1 MVQTVINAINQQI
14 NNELWA
20 SHSYLAMGAACEQL
34 NFPGAAT
41 WLRVQSDEERGHALR
56 LFNFVIARNGRVVLT
71 NIDAPNHTKATSLG
85 EVFRGALEQEEE
97 VSRQIDTLYELAHT
111 NRDFASVV
119 ELQWFLTEQVEEEKV
134 ARDIVAKLELAGSD
148 PAALLEVDREL
159 GARVVQPR

>member
-1 MVQTVINAINQQI
+1 MIQTVLDAINEQI

-20 SHSYLAMGAACEQL
+20 SHSYLAMAGVCEQL

-41 WLRVQSDEERGHALR
+41 WLRIQSDEERGHALK
-56 LFNFVIARNGRVVLT
+56 LFNYVIARNGLAALT
-71 NIDAPNHTKATSLG
+71 SIDAPNHAKAKSLG
-85 EVFRGALEQEEE
+85 AVFKGALEQEEE
-97 VSRQIDTLYELAHT
+97 VSRQINALYELAYN

-134 ARDIVAKLELAGSD
+134 ARDLVAKLELAGTD

-159 GARVVQPR
+159 GARVVTR